1 MSREGHEVA
10 TKAQT
15 ASSARPAGTREAILD
30 AAEKLFAERGFAGT
44 SVRDIVRDSHSSPPS
59 LYHFF
64 GSKENLLVELVADRY
79 ASYCDALE
87 AHLATAANA
96 FEVCERVLDFTLTN
110 MEQQPNTAKFL
121 FSIMFGPQ
129 QDIPKEPLRDLLVR
143 WELIVHRRLR
153 EVAPDVP
160 DERIAFARTMLNG
173 LITPP
178 VLLFLTSGTTGFPSE
193 LPRCFALRVAD
204 ALTDR
209 HPVCALPSFS
219 LDQD

>member
-1 MSREGHEVA
+1 VA
-10 TKAQT
+10 SKAHT
-15 ASSARPAGTREAILD
+15 AAPDRPAGTRDAILD
-30 AAEKLFAERGFAGT
+30 AAERLFAERGFAGT
-44 SVRDIVRDSHSSPPS
+44 SVRDIVRESQSSPPS

-79 ASYCDALE
+79 ASFCDSLE
-87 AHLATAANA
+87 AELESATSA
-96 FEVCERVLDFTLTN
+96 FDVCKNLLDFTLTN
-110 MEQQPNTAKFL
+110 MKQQPHTAKLL

-153 EVAPDVP
+153 EVSPNVP
-160 DERIAFARTMLNG
+160 EERIAFARTMLNG

-178 VLLFLTSGTTGFPSE
+178 VLLFLTAGTAVFPSD
-193 LPRCFALRVAD
+193 LSTCFALRVAD